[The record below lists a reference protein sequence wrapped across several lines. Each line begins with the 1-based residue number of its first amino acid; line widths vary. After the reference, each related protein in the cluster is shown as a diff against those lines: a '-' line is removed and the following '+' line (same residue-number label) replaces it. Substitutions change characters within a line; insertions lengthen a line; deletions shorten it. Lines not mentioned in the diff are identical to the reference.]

1 MKKWILL
8 ILLLPSVMAATQIQ
22 YSEDNLTWT
31 NVTSVNEDTNEGYQ
45 LNLQQDTLYFFR
57 GRTDAGDW
65 VNVSQRT
72 RDTAEV
78 DDYYLYIT
86 IFSIFIILL
95 SLYYFLNDS
104 VFGVISGMLI
114 ITTAVSIFNIGFPNL
129 TNELLK
135 NGLVTVLWGVGAYYI
150 TIPSLEIITSWGYE
164 E

>member
-8 ILLLPSVMAATQIQ
+8 TLFLFPSVMAATQIQ

-31 NVTSVNEDTNEGYQ
+31 NVTSVNEDANEGYQ

-57 GRTDAGDW
+57 GRSNSGDW

-86 IFSIFIILL
+86 IFDLF
-95 SLYYFLNDS
+95 YYVYPF
-104 VFGVISGMLI
+104 
-114 ITTAVSIFNIGFPNL
+114 
-129 TNELLK
+129 
-135 NGLVTVLWGVGAYYI
+135 
-150 TIPSLEIITSWGYE
+150 
-164 E
+164 